1 MKKLFAICIMALAT
15 PASARPWAAFYC
27 GGLQVASVPSKYFDP
42 EFGQCSAPCD
52 NKGHF
57 FDMKKDPE
65 QKRPL
70 SNRLFRTNDD
80 GDLFYKS
87 KKCQEFTAD
96 DYDAP
101 PGMSRREIARQRRL
115 RLLSEPEPPPPP
127 PMPTTTCI
135 PHPTLEGYEV
145 CGQAPLV
152 AVGQGYDTGT
162 RPQNPPA
169 SDRQPRSAKALFLT
183 LKSDLTLTLGNDPVA
198 RDALGSLFDAAT
210 GGDKDTPIYL
220 RADRT
225 VAFGEVMRIME
236 LLRAAGYVKFL
247 LVVQESKP
255 QPSTAIGLETVTPPP
270 GLPIP
275 APAVRNVPSVK
286 SIAPVAPEV
295 ALWKSSVVARIDQHK
310 RYPEDAKSRREQGV
324 TQVFFSLDRQGR
336 VLESRVVSS
345 SGANALDEEALA
357 LLRRA
362 QPFPLPPQELAG
374 DHVDLTVPI
383 RFNLVK

>member
-1 MKKLFAICIMALAT
+1 MWKALPILALLCST
-15 PASARPWAAFYC
+15 AHGQDNILSTTKSQPSSKPSSKSQPAS
-27 GGLQVASVPSKYFDP
+27 
-42 EFGQCSAPCD
+42 
-52 NKGHF
+52 
-57 FDMKKDPE
+57 
-65 QKRPL
+65 
-70 SNRLFRTNDD
+70 
-80 GDLFYKS
+80 KS
-87 KKCQEFTAD
+87 
-96 DYDAP
+96 
-101 PGMSRREIARQRRL
+101 
-115 RLLSEPEPPPPP
+115 
-127 PMPTTTCI
+127 
-135 PHPTLEGYEV
+135 H
-145 CGQAPLV
+145 
-152 AVGQGYDTGT
+152 
-162 RPQNPPA
+162 
-169 SDRQPRSAKALFLT
+169 FLT
-183 LKSDLTLTLGNDPVA
+183 LKSDLTLTLGTDPVA
-198 RDALGSLFDAAT
+198 RDALVGLLNAAN
-210 GGDKDTPIYL
+210 GGAKDRTIFL
-220 RADRT
+220 RADKELPY
-225 VAFGEVMRIME
+225 GEVMSVMD